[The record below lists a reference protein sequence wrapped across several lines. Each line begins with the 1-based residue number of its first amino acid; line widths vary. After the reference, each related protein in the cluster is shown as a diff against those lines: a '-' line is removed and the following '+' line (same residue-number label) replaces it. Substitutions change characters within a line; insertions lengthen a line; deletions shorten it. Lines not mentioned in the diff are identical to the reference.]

1 MAENDPNLPHREE
14 VLEIIE
20 NTPELALNYKGEM
33 VELRKQRLMWRFD
46 GKAWDYMYEHY
57 FPTLRSFNLHI
68 VIEWEKIKYTPLH
81 KQTIAQLP
89 SGQLEFNKVDKIAP
103 IARGDSKPWRP
114 FYMAAKTN
122 MVYDALLVPNAGLE
136 FYLGKGFSLEAN
148 YMHAWWK
155 NDPSHWYWRTYGADL
170 GLRYWFGRAA
180 KEKPLTGHHIGAY
193 GQVLTYDFE
202 LGNMG
207 IIGGVPGGMLKDE
220 PNYTVGI
227 EYGYSIPVAKR
238 FNTDFYIGVGY
249 HWGVFYEY
257 VPVDDCYVWQA
268 TKRRNYIGPTKV
280 GISLVWLIG
289 KGNTNN
295 MKRGGRR

>member
-1 MAENDPNLPHREE
+1 M
-14 VLEIIE
+14 
-20 NTPELALNYKGEM
+20 YK
-33 VELRKQRLMWRFD
+33 
-46 GKAWDYMYEHY
+46 HY
-57 FPTLRSFNLHI
+57 FPTLRSFNLQI
-68 VIEWEKIKYTPLH
+68 VIEWENLKVIPPQLDLVEPKFVSQARAENIHTL
-81 KQTIAQLP
+81 AQ
-89 SGQLEFNKVDKIAP
+89 SDTASVKTS
-103 IARGDSKPWRP
+103 RS
-114 FYMAAKTN
+114 FYMAAKSN

-136 FYLGKGFSLEAN
+136 FYLGNGFSIEAN

-155 NDPSHWYWRTYGADL
+155 SDPHKWYWRAYGADL
-170 GLRYWFGRAA
+170 GIRKYFGRAA

-238 FNTDFYIGVGY
+238 LNIDFSIGVGY

-268 TKRRNYIGPTKV
+268 TKMRNYIGPTKV